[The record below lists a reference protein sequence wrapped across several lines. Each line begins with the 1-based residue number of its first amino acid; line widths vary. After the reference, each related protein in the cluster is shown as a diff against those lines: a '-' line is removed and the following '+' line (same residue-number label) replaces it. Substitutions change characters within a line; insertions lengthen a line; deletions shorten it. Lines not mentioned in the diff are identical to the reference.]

1 MYDTVK
7 PTMTIHKNSMQ
18 HRPVVVGDVV
28 ADGNVVV
35 CGAAV
40 FNINKKQQNALR
52 KIIVMYRQNSRKHK
66 NFVIFTRMIQYENIR
81 YDMIRYASIRSVVKK
96 VQASLVYHTRS

>member
-7 PTMTIHKNSMQ
+7 PTMTIHKHSIQ

-35 CGAAV
+35 CGAAI
-40 FNINKKQQNALR
+40 FNNDKKKQQ
-52 KIIVMYRQNSRKHK
+52 KY
-66 NFVIFTRMIQYENIR
+66 
-81 YDMIRYASIRSVVKK
+81 VKK
-96 VQASLVYHTRS
+96 NNHSVQAKFT